1 MSADAPQFVNLDHAL
16 KLHDYILVNY
26 GGGMPGVRDR
36 DLLES
41 AIAAPQAAMSFG
53 YLRAF
58 PWEMAAAYLFHIAR
72 NHPFVDGN
80 KRTAL
85 ICMLTFLEMNDSPVQ
100 MRDAEK
106 IDLACRA
113 AKGEINAEDIAAFLQ
128 GCAEKKS

>member
-1 MSADAPQFVNLDHAL
+1 MSADAPHFLAL
-16 KLHDYILVNY
+16 ATVLQIHDDKIFRY
-26 GGGMPGVRDR
+26 GGLPGIRNS

-85 ICMLTFLEMNDSPVQ
+85 ACMLAFLEMNDSPTQ
-100 MRDAEK
+100 ISNAQA

>member
-1 MSADAPQFVNLDHAL
+1 MSADAPHFLAL
-16 KLHDYILVNY
+16 ATVLQIHDDKIFRY
-26 GGGMPGVRDR
+26 GGLPGIRDS

-53 YLRAF
+53 YLRSF

-72 NHPFVDGN
+72 NHPFLDGN

-85 ICMLTFLEMNDSPVQ
+85 ACMLAFLEMNDSPMQ
-100 MRDAEK
+100 ISNAEA